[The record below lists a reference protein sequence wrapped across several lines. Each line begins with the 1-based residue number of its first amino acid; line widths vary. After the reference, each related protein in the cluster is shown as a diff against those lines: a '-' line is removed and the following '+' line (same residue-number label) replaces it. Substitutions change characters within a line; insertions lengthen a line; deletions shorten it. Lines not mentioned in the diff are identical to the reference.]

1 MWGYLRAEQHLFFR
15 KHFLKY
21 SIGQI
26 APLADVFFRY
36 DIMEDPELV
45 DIVYE
50 GHQITV
56 VAATASVESRGCQ
69 TVERRDH
76 Q

>member
-1 MWGYLRAEQHLFFR
+1 MGATCARSS
-15 KHFLKY
+15 K
-21 SIGQI
+21 I
-26 APLADVFFRY
+26 ADAFFRY

-45 DIVYE
+45 DIVYD

-56 VAATASVESRGCQ
+56 VAATASVECRGCQ

>member
-1 MWGYLRAEQHLFFR
+1 LWGYLRAEQQMFFR
-15 KHFLKY
+15 KYFLKY
-21 SIGQI
+21 SIGQV
-26 APLADVFFRY
+26 APLADAFFRY

-45 DIVYE
+45 DIVYD

-56 VAATASVESRGCQ
+56 VAATASVECRGCQ